1 VREVVT
7 TRPWPSSGGTGSHHS
22 LEANPGG
29 IRSHDSLEAIL
40 ERERLSRIAQGQAR
54 MGDAV
59 TTRPRPTSGGRHNHD
74 SSEAK
79 PGQETQS

>member
-1 VREVVT
+1 M
-7 TRPWPSSGGTGSHHS
+7 
-22 LEANPGG
+22 
-29 IRSHDSLEAIL
+29 

-59 TTRPRPTSGGRHNHD
+59 TTCPRPTSGGRHNHD

-79 PGQETQS
+79 PGQETQSRLTRGHLWA